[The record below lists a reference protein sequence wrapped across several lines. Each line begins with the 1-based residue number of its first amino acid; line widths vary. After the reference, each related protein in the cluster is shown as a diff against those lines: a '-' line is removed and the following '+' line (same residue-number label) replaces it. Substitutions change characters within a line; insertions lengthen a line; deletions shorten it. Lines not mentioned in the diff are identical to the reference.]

1 MSKEF
6 EKIVLEKLDLVDDLS
21 KEQKNIIKKLE
32 QLDVLTIKVEN
43 LTEELK
49 EFKTEQEA
57 FNASQLEF
65 NEKQEEF
72 NAKQEEF
79 NEKQEEFNV
88 KQEEFNKRILKR
100 LDTIERNV
108 VIIEDRVSNE
118 IPALFD
124 ADKTRYQKQS
134 QFETTLDSL
143 DKKTE
148 EHSVRI
154 LALEYTS
161 EKHEGQLKDL
171 VS

>member
-6 EKIVLEKLDLVDDLS
+6 EEKVL
-21 KEQKNIIKKLE
+21 KKLE

-43 LTEELK
+43 LSEELR
-49 EFKTEQEA
+49 EFKTEQR
-57 FNASQLEF
+57 Q
-65 NEKQEEF
+65 F
-72 NAKQEEF
+72 NAKQEAF
-79 NEKQEEFNV
+79 NAKQEAFNTKQEEL
-88 KQEEFNKRILKR
+88 NKRILKR
-100 LDTIERNV
+100 LDTIERNI
-108 VIIEDRVSNE
+108 VIIEDKVSNE

-124 ADKTRYQKQS
+124 ADKTRYQKQT
-134 QFETTLDSL
+134 QLETALDSL

-148 EHSVRI
+148 DHSIRI

>member
-6 EKIVLEKLDLVDDLS
+6 EEKVL
-21 KEQKNIIKKLE
+21 KKLE
-32 QLDVLTIKVEN
+32 QLNVLTIKVEN
-43 LTEELK
+43 LSEELK
-49 EFKTEQEA
+49 EFKTEQRA
-57 FNASQLEF
+57 
-65 NEKQEEF
+65 F
-72 NAKQEEF
+72 NAKQEAF
-79 NEKQEEFNV
+79 NAKQEVFNTKQEEL
-88 KQEEFNKRILKR
+88 NKRILKR

-124 ADKTRYQKQS
+124 ADKTRCQKQT
-134 QFETTLDSL
+134 QFENTLDNL

-161 EKHEGQLKDL
+161 EKHEGQLKGL

>member
-6 EKIVLEKLDLVDDLS
+6 EEKVLKKLEKLDILAEEFNEFR
-21 KEQKNIIKKLE
+21 KEQREFNAKQE
-32 QLDVLTIKVEN
+32 Q
-43 LTEELK
+43 
-49 EFKTEQEA
+49 

-65 NEKQEEF
+65 NKKQEEL
-72 NAKQEEF
+72 
-79 NEKQEEFNV
+79 
-88 KQEEFNKRILKR
+88 NKRILRR

-108 VIIEDRVSNE
+108 VIIEDEVTNK

-148 EHSVRI
+148 DHSVRI

-161 EKHEGQLKDL
+161 EKT
-171 VS
+171 

>member
-43 LTEELK
+43 LSEEFK
-49 EFKTEQEA
+49 EFK
-57 FNASQLEF
+57 NGQL
-65 NEKQEEF
+65 EF
-72 NAKQEEF
+72 NAKQEVF
-79 NEKQEEFNV
+79 NA